1 MKSTPRVSIIMPSY
15 NVAETV
21 ERAIHS
27 VLAQSVGDFELL
39 VVNDASTDN
48 TLALVTALAE
58 ATGDPRIRI
67 IDLPAN
73 IGLSG
78 VRNAGLDAATGT
90 FVTFLD
96 ADDEYLPPFL
106 ATHLAALEGDTDIS
120 IVGHIVVR
128 PDGSEAPRHSPF
140 LGELAGVQAMQ
151 AAMADQILP
160 FTWDKVYRRSLFE
173 GVRYPVGSTRFED
186 MTVNIILYPRAR
198 KVRSVATPLQRY
210 YISSGSLTWGRI
222 PTENDTEL
230 ALADLHELLPA
241 QYRAGKYSRF
251 YAAMR
256 VLITMIV
263 AQSAIMKVRNQP
275 AAQSTIDDCRRS
287 LTVKRIVGAALVR
300 PKIAAG
306 ALLLKVAPRT
316 FAKTYLRYSAG
327 SYGLQ

>member
-1 MKSTPRVSIIMPSY
+1 MPSY
-15 NVAETV
+15 NVAPTV

-58 ATGDPRIRI
+58 TTGDPRIRI
-67 IDLPAN
+67 IDLPTN

-78 VRNAGLDAATGT
+78 ARNAGLDAATGA

-96 ADDEYLPPFL
+96 ADDEYLPLFVE
-106 ATHLAALEGDTDIS
+106 THLAALEGDVDIS

-128 PDGSEAPRHSPF
+128 SDGSETSRHSHF
-140 LGELAGVQAMQ
+140 LGELTGVEAMQ
-151 AAMADQILP
+151 AAMTDRILP
-160 FTWDKVYRRSLFE
+160 FTWDKLYRRSLFE

-198 KVRSVATPLQRY
+198 RVRSVATPLQRY

-222 PTENDTEL
+222 PTEDDTEL
-230 ALADLHELLPA
+230 ALADLNKLLPA

-251 YAAMR
+251 YASMR
-256 VLITMIV
+256 VLITLIV

-275 AAQSTIDDCRRS
+275 AARSTIDGCRRTLS
-287 LTVKRIVGAALVR
+287 LRRIAYTALVR

-306 ALLLKVAPRT
+306 ALLLKAAPRT
-316 FAKTYLRYSAG
+316 FAKIYLRHSSG
-327 SYGLQ
+327 SYGLE